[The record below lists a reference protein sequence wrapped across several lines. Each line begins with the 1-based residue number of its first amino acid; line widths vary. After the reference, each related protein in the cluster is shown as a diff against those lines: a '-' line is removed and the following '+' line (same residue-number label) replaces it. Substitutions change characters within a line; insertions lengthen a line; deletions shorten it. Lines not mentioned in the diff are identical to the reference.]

1 MMEYVGLAAEAA
13 ATSPTASNMKNLEK
27 HLLMGS
33 LTIAHELVHF
43 FAGRIIGVPET
54 DTPDKINAPPEL
66 SRVKGES
73 GRFWEDKFV
82 GYNIEAF
89 FDPADPLK
97 EKQAGKLWAD
107 KKQSRVAPA
116 DQNLV
121 DHAWVKTMLAGSTYL
136 VFPSLNW
143 SIFCDANFASLH
155 PRQDHCS
162 HSQTQGEREGDE
174 RDQGPGRW

>member
-1 MMEYVGLAAEAA
+1 MCVLFSMRGVDGKGGDWKFCCYCCCCWCWFVTVLPNFYWPRSAASGPRLQRLCTWRPPPPSCPGYPVG
-13 ATSPTASNMKNLEK
+13 TK
-27 HLLMGS
+27 
-33 LTIAHELVHF
+33 
-43 FAGRIIGVPET
+43 AGPN
-54 DTPDKINAPPEL
+54 KINAPPKL

-121 DHAWVKTMLAGSTYL
+121 DHA
-136 VFPSLNW
+136 
-143 SIFCDANFASLH
+143 
-155 PRQDHCS
+155 
-162 HSQTQGEREGDE
+162 
-174 RDQGPGRW
+174 

>member
-1 MMEYVGLAAEAA
+1 
-13 ATSPTASNMKNLEK
+13 
-27 HLLMGS
+27 MGS

-43 FAGRIIGVPET
+43 FAGRIIGVPKT
-54 DTPDKINAPPEL
+54 NTPDKINLPPEL

-82 GYNIEAF
+82 GYNIEVF
-89 FDPADPLK
+89 FDPADALK

-121 DHAWVKTMLAGSTYL
+121 DHAWVKTMLAGTFTPAKVTAPTARRKESEKEMRETRGPAAGDYIDGNAEFATYYQKIKGKPTFTL
-136 VFPSLNW
+136 TGTDLTRVKGIAAKP
-143 SIFCDANFASLH
+143 ANIRVA
-155 PRQDHCS
+155 
-162 HSQTQGEREGDE
+162 
-174 RDQGPGRW
+174 

>member
-1 MMEYVGLAAEAA
+1 MCQVSPL
-13 ATSPTASNMKNLEK
+13 ATSHPPDCAAS
-27 HLLMGS
+27 HVD
-33 LTIAHELVHF
+33 LTVPAR
-43 FAGRIIGVPET
+43 AG
-54 DTPDKINAPPEL
+54 NAPPEL

-121 DHAWVKTMLAGSTYL
+121 DHAWIKTMLAGTRRKESEKEMRETRGPAAGDYIDGNAEFATYYQKIKGKPTFTL
-136 VFPSLNW
+136 TGTDLTRVKGIAAKPTN
-143 SIFCDANFASLH
+143 IRV
-155 PRQDHCS
+155 P
-162 HSQTQGEREGDE
+162 
-174 RDQGPGRW
+174 